1 MQEML
6 DKQAF
11 MREKLR
17 MKNVKYSWHGA
28 ESSIIEAIFARGDKS
43 LAKAIVK
50 AYELGCVFDSWSEN
64 FDYVKWMQAFEL
76 SGVDYQKFLD
86 GFDEDEE
93 LSWDII
99 DNGVTKSYL
108 LNERHKAYKGVC
120 TPNCLKKCNGCG
132 ANRLERCRI

>member
-1 MQEML
+1 
-6 DKQAF
+6 
-11 MREKLR
+11 
-17 MKNVKYSWHGA
+17 
-28 ESSIIEAIFARGDKS
+28 
-43 LAKAIVK
+43 AIVK

-64 FDYVKWMQAFEL
+64 FDYGKWMQAFEL

-86 GFDEDEE
+86 GFGEEEE
-93 LSWDII
+93 LPWDII

-108 LNERHKAYKGVC
+108 LKERHKAYEGAC